1 MYRSRRQMMK
11 LIGMAPFLAPAFRD
25 ALAADPTPLKRLA
38 ILMRFNGAPIER
50 WIPKSWDDFN
60 GSCLASLNDAK
71 IKSRLTVLESMDNK
85 FVDGSGDSHALG
97 ARSAWAAR
105 PISENGLSLD
115 QYIANKMNFP
125 TVRRNL
131 SLGVYANGIAPETYV
146 FFKAPGSPA
155 DINDDPYDAI
165 NKVFGDF
172 VPKGN
177 GSDPKATAL
186 LAKKKSILDAL
197 KDDVGRMSKNLVG
210 AEKEKLETHLALVRA
225 AEQSLSASMGN
236 MQPVMSG
243 CKKAE
248 VPQTKY
254 PIRSLVNL
262 PDLARVQIELA
273 TLSMACDISRV
284 VVIQMLASYTNVG
297 GGDVDLTW
305 CGANIGRDNKSGF
318 RDAAGDPVLSLHQY
332 HHASRND
339 IHERGVY
346 ANINTTYATLFGE
359 LMKKLDAI
367 PDGTGTLLD
376 NSIAVLGSEYGGD
389 TVGPSHNGANM
400 PWLLGG
406 GGGGFLK
413 TGHMPNLQGASH
425 TQLLG
430 TLLEYFGLEDGTG
443 SKSTDFGNRSRGLS
457 YASLKSLKKV

>member
-1 MYRSRRQMMK
+1 M
-11 LIGMAPFLAPAFRD
+11 
-25 ALAADPTPLKRLA
+25 
-38 ILMRFNGAPIER
+38 
-50 WIPKSWDDFN
+50 
-60 GSCLASLNDAK
+60 
-71 IKSRLTVLESMDNK
+71 
-85 FVDGSGDSHALG
+85 
-97 ARSAWAAR
+97 
-105 PISENGLSLD
+105 
-115 QYIANKMNFP
+115 
-125 TVRRNL
+125 
-131 SLGVYANGIAPETYV
+131 
-146 FFKAPGSPA
+146 
-155 DINDDPYDAI
+155 
-165 NKVFGDF
+165 
-172 VPKGN
+172 
-177 GSDPKATAL
+177 
-186 LAKKKSILDAL
+186 

-225 AEQSLSASMGN
+225 AEQNLSASMGN
-236 MQPVMSG
+236 MPPMMSG

-254 PIRSLVNL
+254 PIRSLANL
-262 PDLARVQIELA
+262 PDLAKVQIELA

-305 CGANIGRDNKSGF
+305 CGANIGKDSQSGYRDG
-318 RDAAGDPVLSLHQY
+318 AGNPVLSLHQY
-332 HHASRND
+332 HHAKRSDTR
-339 IHERGVY
+339 ERGIY
-346 ANINTTYATLFGE
+346 ANINTAYATLFGD

-367 PDGTGTLLD
+367 PDGNATLLD

-389 TVGPSHNGANM
+389 SEDGNRHSGSNM

-406 GGGGFLK
+406 SGGGFLK